1 MNSDILNSKK
11 KKGIFMRQHGE
22 RNPVEQWYFEN
33 RHRVLTLFLNL
44 LAYYESKILSA
55 HSLG

>member
-11 KKGIFMRQHGE
+11 RKGIFMRQYGE
-22 RNPVEQWYFEN
+22 RNPVEPWHFEN